1 MTKNITLLCIDD
13 YGRPLKQA
21 SFSKKA
27 LWALSLFFMA
37 GLIFFGYFV
46 FDYFQK
52 SRSSFKAEKL
62 NTLLESQSALIADQR
77 KQLQAFGN
85 KINELKNN
93 IIALNEFENKIRIIA
108 NLEKKGKVVGLFGIG
123 GSLPED
129 IDTAIPLKK
138 DHKRLLKEMHQQIEL
153 VNEASTIQ
161 HEGFKSL
168 LIKLKDKRNLLAST
182 PSIWPTKGWISST
195 FSYRTS
201 PFTGRREFHKGLDIA
216 NKMGSPIIAPANG
229 VVTYAKKKRIIGNM
243 LIINHG
249 YGITTKYGHISK
261 FLKNSGDKVKR
272 GEKIALIGNTGRST
286 GPHLHYEVH
295 IKGVPVDP
303 QNYILN

>member
-13 YGRPLKQA
+13 YGRPVKQA

-52 SRSSFKAEKL
+52 SSSSFKAEKL

-77 KQLQAFGN
+77 KQLQAFGD

-93 IIALNEFENKIRIIA
+93 IKALNEFENKIRIIA
-108 NLEKKGKVVGLFGIG
+108 NLKKKEKVAGLFGIG

-138 DHKRLLKEMHQQIEL
+138 DHNRLLKEMHQQIEL

-182 PSIWPTKGWISST
+182 PSIWPAKGWISST

-243 LIINHG
+243 LIIDHG

-286 GPHLHYEVH
+286 GPHVHYEVH
-295 IKGVPVDP
+295 IKGVPVNP

>member
-13 YGRPLKQA
+13 YGRPIKQA
-21 SFSKKA
+21 SFSKKV
-27 LWALSLFFMA
+27 LWTLSLFFMA

-46 FDYFQK
+46 VDYFQK

-62 NTLLESQSALIADQR
+62 HTRLESQSALIADQR
-77 KQLQAFGN
+77 KQIQAFGD

-93 IIALNEFENKIRIIA
+93 IKALNEFENKIRIIA
-108 NLEKKGKVVGLFGIG
+108 NLEKKKKGAGLFGMG
-123 GSLPED
+123 GTLPED
-129 IDTAIPLKK
+129 INTAIPLKK
-138 DHKRLLKEMHQQIEL
+138 DHKRLLKEMHEQIEL

-161 HEGFKSL
+161 HNGFKSL

-182 PSIWPTKGWISST
+182 PSIWPAKGWISST

-216 NKMGSPIIAPANG
+216 NRVGSPIFAPANG
-229 VVTYAKKKRIIGNM
+229 VVTYAKKKRLIGNM
-243 LIINHG
+243 MIIDHG

-261 FLKNSGDKVKR
+261 FLKNTGEKVKR

-286 GPHLHYEVH
+286 GPHLHYEVR
-295 IKGVPVDP
+295 IKGVPVNP

>member
-1 MTKNITLLCIDD
+1 MTQKITLLCIDD
-13 YGRPLKQA
+13 YGRPIKQA

-27 LWALSLFFMA
+27 LWTLSLFFTA

-46 FDYFQK
+46 VDYFQK

-62 NTLLESQSALIADQR
+62 HTRLESQSALIADQR
-77 KQLQAFGN
+77 KQIQAFGD

-93 IIALNEFENKIRIIA
+93 IKALNEFENKIRIIA
-108 NLEKKGKVVGLFGIG
+108 NLEKKGKGAGLFGIG
-123 GSLPED
+123 GTLPED

-168 LIKLKDKRNLLAST
+168 FIKLKDKRNLLAST
-182 PSIWPTKGWISST
+182 PSIWPAKGWISST

-201 PFTGRREFHKGLDIA
+201 PFTGRREFHKGIDIA
-216 NKMGSPIIAPANG
+216 NREGSPIFAPANG
-229 VVTYAKKKRIIGNM
+229 VVTYAKKKRLIGNM
-243 LIINHG
+243 LIIDHG

-295 IKGVPVDP
+295 IKGVPVNP
-303 QNYILN
+303 QNYIFN